1 MLKVLLISALVAVP
15 SLAQGTLRL
24 SLKQAVDIAT
34 APEGNTRVRLIAE
47 ALEQANARSAQARA
61 ALLPNFDASASR
73 VNQTRNLAAM
83 GIRVS
88 LPIPGFSFPER
99 VGPFNTFD
107 ARVSGSQT
115 IFDFSAIRRLQASRA
130 GVKAAEAERESTHDE
145 VAAQVAMLYVNA
157 LAARAHVEAADANVA
172 LAEALAR
179 TAENRRKAGTGTAI
193 ESTRAEVQ
201 LANERQ
207 RLLVVRN
214 QYRQAQLQLLR
225 GMGVSLAGELE
236 LADSLEYRPEDA
248 VAESDAVAHA
258 LTARADWKAQQR
270 REDAA
275 RLSYSGTKFERLPS
289 LSGFGDYGSIGSG
302 LGSAFPTRTYGVAL
316 RVPIFDG
323 GRRDARR
330 SESLSQFRAEQ
341 IRTADLKSQIELE
354 VRLALDALRSADE
367 QVKVAVEGLTLAE
380 REVEQ
385 ARRRYEAGVAN
396 SIEPT
401 DAQTRLERARDNRI
415 AALAAYNAARIN
427 LAQSM
432 GNIRQVIQ

>member
-1 MLKVLLISALVAVP
+1 MLRTLLISALAALP
-15 SLAQGTLRL
+15 AFAQAPLRL
-24 SLKQAVDIAT
+24 TLKQAVEIAT
-34 APEGNTRVRLIAE
+34 APEGNTRVKLVAE
-47 ALEQANARSAQARA
+47 AVDQANARSAQARA
-61 ALLPNFDASASR
+61 ALLPNVDASVSQM
-73 VNQTRNLAAM
+73 NQTRNLAAM
-83 GIRVS
+83 GIRID
-88 LPIPGFSFPER
+88 LPIPGFSFPGR

-107 ARVSGSQT
+107 ARISGTQT
-115 IFDFSAIRRLQASRA
+115 IFDFGAIRRLQASRA
-130 GVKAAEAERESTHDE
+130 AVRASEAEGESTRDE

-157 LAARAHVEAADANVA
+157 LAARAHVEAAESNVS

-179 TAENRRKAGTGTAI
+179 TAENRRKAGTGTGI

-207 RLLVVRN
+207 RLLVARN
-214 QYRQAQLQLLR
+214 QFRQAQLQLLR
-225 GMGVSLAGELE
+225 GMGVSLGGELE
-236 LADSLEYRPEDA
+236 LADPLEYRPVEALSDREA
-248 VAESDAVAHA
+248 VDRA

-270 REDAA
+270 RQESA

-289 LSGFGDYGSIGSG
+289 LAGFADYGSIGNG
-302 LGSAFPTRTYGVAL
+302 FGSAVPTRTYGVAL
-316 RVPIFDG
+316 RVPLFDG

-341 IRTADLKSQIELE
+341 IRTDDLKSQIDLE
-354 VRLALDALRSADE
+354 VRLALDAQRSAEE
-367 QVKVAVEGLTLAE
+367 QVKVAVEGLSLAE

-401 DAQTRLERARDNRI
+401 DAQTRLERARDNHI
-415 AALAAYNAARIN
+415 AALAGYNIARIHV
-427 LAQSM
+427 AQSM

>member
-1 MLKVLLISALVAVP
+1 MLRTLVIFAVATIP
-15 SLAQGTLRL
+15 AFAQAPLRL
-24 SLKQAVDIAT
+24 SLKQVVEIAT
-34 APEGNTRVRLIAE
+34 APEGNTRVKLVAV
-47 ALEQANARSAQARA
+47 ALDQANARSAQTRA
-61 ALLPNFDASASR
+61 ALLPNFDASVSR
-73 VNQTRNLAAM
+73 VNQTRNLEAM
-83 GIRVS
+83 GIRID

-107 ARVSGSQT
+107 SRVSGTQT
-115 IFDFSAIRRLQASRA
+115 ILDFAAIRRFQASRA
-130 GVKAAEAERESTHDE
+130 AVKASEAERESTRDE

-157 LAARAHVEAADANVA
+157 LAARAHVEAAEANVA

-225 GMGVSLAGELE
+225 AMGVSLAGELE
-236 LADSLEYRPEDA
+236 LADTLEYRPVEPVADREA
-248 VAESDAVAHA
+248 VERA
-258 LTARADWKAQQR
+258 LIARFDWKTQQK
-270 REDAA
+270 REETA
-275 RLSYSGTKFERLPS
+275 RLSYSGAKSERLPS
-289 LSGFGDYGSIGSG
+289 LAAFADYGSIGTG
-302 LGSAFPTRTYGVAL
+302 MGSAAPTRTYGVAL
-316 RVPIFDG
+316 RVPVFDG

-341 IRTADLKSQIELE
+341 IRTADLKNQIELE
-354 VRLALDALRSADE
+354 VRLALDALRSAEE
-367 QVKVAVEGLTLAE
+367 QVNVAGEGLVLAE

-415 AALAAYNAARIN
+415 AALAAYNIARIN